1 MKTFF
6 YSSLFLCLLFS
17 AILFAQDKKQSSTKD
32 TIYFVKLEEMP
43 EPIGGLEEIQR
54 KVIYPPEAKEQGVQG
69 KVYVLAYINEEGIV
83 DSTKIIRGIGGSC
96 DEAAMKAIKQI
107 KFKPGRQKGIP
118 MKVQVT
124 IPIMFKLS

>member
-43 EPIGGLEEIQR
+43 EPIGGIEAIQN
-54 KVIYPPEAKEQGVQG
+54 KVIYPKEARDQGVQG
-69 KVYVLAYINEEGIV
+69 KVYILAFINEKGIV
-83 DSTKIIRGIGGSC
+83 DSTKIIKGIGGGC
-96 DEAAMKAIKQI
+96 DEAAMNAIKQI

-118 MKVQVT
+118 MKAQVA
-124 IPIMFKLS
+124 IPIMFKLD

>member
-17 AILFAQDKKQSSTKD
+17 AILLAQDKKQSSTKD

-69 KVYVLAYINEEGIV
+69 KVYVLAYINEKGIV
-83 DSTKIIRGIGGSC
+83 DSTKIIKGIGYGC
-96 DEAAMKAIKQI
+96 DEAAKNAIKQT
-107 KFKPGRQKGIP
+107 KFIPGKQRGKP
-118 MKVQVT
+118 MKVQVA
-124 IPIMFKLS
+124 IPIMFKLD